1 MRQRLL
7 SIGLAIGIAAFS
19 HLPGHTADA
28 IWLDQYNALFYLGIF
43 RLDAELKAMK
53 ATGANTLLLHA
64 DAMPSPVV
72 RFIAWRARE
81 SAAMDTVAW
90 IQKPNRLNL
99 SRAAGFAGIKAV
111 QIDDHFFNKPPLAI
125 EELKTRLGKKELWC
139 SFQPRQ
145 FNRQTAAICDQTD
158 IQIYRKSCGE
168 TLDIAWNMGII
179 GQPKIAVA
187 TYADGSQKG
196 DAQVRCLEK
205 NLTRLGN
212 KLFVFKWKNQET
224 WSKHLWNIVYHR

>member
-7 SIGLAIGIAAFS
+7 SIGLAIGVAAFS
-19 HLPGHTADA
+19 HLPADAADA
-28 IWLDQYNALFYLGIF
+28 IWLDQYNALLYLGTF

-53 ATGANTLLLHA
+53 RTGANTLLLHA

-81 SAAMDTVAW
+81 TAAMDTVAW

-99 SRAAGFAGIKAV
+99 SRAASLTGIKAV
-111 QIDDHFFNKPPLAI
+111 QIDDHFFNKPPLAV
-125 EELKTRLGKKELWC
+125 EELKTRLGNKELWC

-145 FNRQTAAICDQTD
+145 FNRKTAVICDQTD
-158 IQIYRKSCGE
+158 IQIYRKSCSE
-168 TLDIAWNMGII
+168 TIDIAWHMGII

-187 TYADGSQKG
+187 TYADGSQQG
-196 DAQVRCLEK
+196 DAQVRCLDK
-205 NLTRLGN
+205 HLTMLGN
-212 KLFVFKWKNQET
+212 KLFVFKWDNHEIWIKRILQLV
-224 WSKHLWNIVYHR
+224 KP